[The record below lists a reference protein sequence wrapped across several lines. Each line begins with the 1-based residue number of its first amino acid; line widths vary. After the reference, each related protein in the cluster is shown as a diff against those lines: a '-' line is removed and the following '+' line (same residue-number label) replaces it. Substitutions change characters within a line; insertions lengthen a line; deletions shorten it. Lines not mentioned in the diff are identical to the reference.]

1 MALNDNKMSFEKSV
15 DISLLLDFYG
25 QMLTDRQR
33 ETTELY
39 YNEDLSLSEIA
50 AIQNIT
56 RAGVRDRLVKSEA
69 ILRDYEQKIG
79 LLQRFTY
86 MKDEIAEI
94 TALLKSR
101 EKGADA
107 DFSDIIRR
115 LSDLS

>member
-1 MALNDNKMSFEKSV
+1 MSFEKSV

-50 AIQNIT
+50 SIQSIT

-69 ILRDYEQKIG
+69 ILRDYEQKLG
-79 LLQRFTY
+79 LLHRFTR
-86 MKDEIAEI
+86 MKDEIASIASLIQRCKNGE
-94 TALLKSR
+94 
-101 EKGADA
+101 DV
-107 DFSDIIRR
+107 DFEDILRR
-115 LSDLS
+115 LSDLQ